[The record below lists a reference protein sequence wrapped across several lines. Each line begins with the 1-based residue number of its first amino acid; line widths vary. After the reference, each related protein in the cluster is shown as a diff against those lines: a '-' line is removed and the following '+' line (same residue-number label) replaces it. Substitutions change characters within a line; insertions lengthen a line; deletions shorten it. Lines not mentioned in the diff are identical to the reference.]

1 MKERKPSILSYVG
14 FRNLFLGQIVS
25 QFGDTLYWIVF
36 PWLVYEVTGSAG
48 AVGITLAFEALPY
61 VLLSWYAGAVV
72 DRVDRRLVLI
82 WSDVFS
88 AVLVTLF
95 AAIVLL
101 DPKPSLWVVC
111 SVVFLLGCVNV
122 FAAPAKHASTP
133 RLVPEERLIEA
144 NALNSYAQSSMPLI
158 GFALGAG
165 LLGLLNVFTPSL
177 MYVAVFLFDALTFV
191 GSALFMFA
199 LPSIVPQREDE
210 RKAAWKETLEGL
222 RFVRSNEV
230 LFVSLLLAVG
240 MHVFIAPFMPA
251 YVIVTKDVFNGT
263 TTTLAILEAGFFL
276 GMVFGS
282 LVTMVW
288 KPKAAGVAFSVA
300 LALAAIPIVPM
311 GFAKDMWTFF
321 ALNLICG
328 LFVPLAQVPMNTL
341 VQVITPDG
349 YRGRVNSALSMMA
362 AMVMPLGYLLSGALI
377 AAVGLT
383 GTFAVIGIGF
393 GLTALL
399 GLASPGF
406 RSARLPEGDEPQPP
420 EEPPSDT
427 FFPPVEVQA

>member
-1 MKERKPSILSYVG
+1 MSERKPFILSYAG
-14 FRNLFLGQIVS
+14 FRNLFLGQVVS

-61 VLLSWYAGAVV
+61 VLLSWYAGAIV

-88 AVLVTLF
+88 AALVTLF

-101 DPKPSLWVVC
+101 DATPALWLVC
-111 SVVFLLGCVNV
+111 TVVFLLGCVNV
-122 FAAPAKHASTP
+122 FAAPAKHAATP
-133 RLVPEERLIEA
+133 RLVPEDRLIEA

-165 LLGLLNVFTPSL
+165 LLGLLNVFTPAL

-191 GSALFMFA
+191 GSALFMAA
-199 LPSIVPQREDE
+199 LPSIVPQRDDE
-210 RKAAWKETLEGL
+210 RKAAWRETLEGL
-222 RFVRSNEV
+222 RFVRSNDV

-240 MHVFIAPFMPA
+240 MHMFIAPFMPA
-251 YVIVTKDVFNGT
+251 YVVVAKDVFDGT
-263 TTTLAILEAGFFL
+263 PTTLAILEVGFFL

-282 LVTMVW
+282 LATMVW
-288 KPKAAGVAFSVA
+288 KPRAAGLAFSIA

-311 GFAKDMWTFF
+311 GFVKDMWVFF
-321 ALNLICG
+321 VLNLVCG

-362 AMVMPLGYLLSGALI
+362 AMVMPVGYLLSGVLI

-399 GLASPGF
+399 GLVSRGF
-406 RSARLPEGDEPQPP
+406 RLARLPEGGAAEAPG
-420 EEPPSDT
+420 EPPADT
-427 FFPPVEVQA
+427 FFPPAEPQA